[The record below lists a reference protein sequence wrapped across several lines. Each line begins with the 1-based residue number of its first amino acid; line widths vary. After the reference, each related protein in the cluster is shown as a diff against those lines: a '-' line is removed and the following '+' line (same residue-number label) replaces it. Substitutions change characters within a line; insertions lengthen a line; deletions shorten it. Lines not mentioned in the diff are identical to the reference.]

1 MRRALSAVA
10 AACLAAACSAG
21 RGARPLPPAARDA
34 LSVLEDHARDRRPD
48 ALLVTRRGD
57 VLLDRRTGRGTSPIH
72 VRSLTKVFTATALG
86 LLAGE
91 GRLKLDDPLSR
102 HLLAWKGGLKDKV
115 TLRHLLSHS
124 SGLEPVPGDP
134 YVPKN
139 PDVLATVTAFE
150 MAVPPGTSAVYDNA
164 GYILAAAA
172 AAAAAGK
179 PLDDYVG
186 DALFKPLGVPEGSW
200 RWWKDD
206 AGTRF
211 GHAGLVLTADSL
223 LAFGRLWLDGGWRGT
238 ERILP
243 EAFVAE
249 ATRSQN
255 AADPAFGLGW
265 LLLGRHVRGQ
275 PPWDGYWMNGHD
287 GQVLY
292 VHPPSGVVCVQL
304 VERSLPA
311 EDQRRYVGAVLDACR
326 GLARALTPL

>member
-1 MRRALSAVA
+1 MRRLILVA
-10 AACLAAACSAG
+10 AACLAAACSS
-21 RGARPLPPAARDA
+21 RPTARPLPQAARDA

-57 VLLDRRTGRGTSPIH
+57 VLVDRRTRAGTTPIH
-72 VRSLTKVFTATALG
+72 VRSLTKVFTATAVG
-86 LLAGE
+86 LLEEE

-102 HLLAWKGGLKDKV
+102 RLPAWKGGLKDKV
-115 TLRHLLSHS
+115 TLRQLLSHS
-124 SGLEPVPGDP
+124 SGIDPVPGDP

-150 MAVPPGTSAVYDNA
+150 MAAPPGTSAVYDNA
-164 GYILAAAA
+164 GYILAGAAA
-172 AAAAAGK
+172 AAAAER
-179 PLDDYVG
+179 PLDDYLA
-186 DALFKPLGVPEGSW
+186 DSLFKPLGVPEGSW
-200 RWWKDD
+200 RWWKDE
-206 AGTRF
+206 AGTRY
-211 GHAGLVLTADSL
+211 GHAGLVLTPDAL

-255 AADPAFGLGW
+255 AADPTFGLGW

-275 PPWDGYWMNGHD
+275 PPWDGFWMNGHD

-292 VHPPSGVVCVQL
+292 VHPASGIVCVQL

-311 EDQRRYVGAVLDACR
+311 KDQRRYVGAVLEPCR
-326 GLARALTPL
+326 TLARALTPL

>member
-1 MRRALSAVA
+1 MRRTLAVVA
-10 AACLAAACSAG
+10 VACLAAACSA
-21 RGARPLPPAARDA
+21 RPTARPLPQAARDA
-34 LSVLEDHARDRRPD
+34 LVVLEDHARDRRPD

-57 VLLDRRTGRGTSPIH
+57 VLVDRRTKAGTSPIH

-86 LLAGE
+86 LLAEE

-102 HLLAWKGGLKDKV
+102 HLPAWKGGLKDKV
-115 TLRHLLSHS
+115 TLRHLLAHS

-139 PDVLATVTAFE
+139 PDVLGTVTAFE

-164 GYILAAAA
+164 GYILAGAAA
-172 AAAAAGK
+172 AAAAK
-179 PLDDYVG
+179 RPLDDYVG

-211 GHAGLVLTADSL
+211 GHAGLVLTPDAL

-243 EAFVAE
+243 EGFVAE

-255 AADPAFGLGW
+255 TADPTFGLGW

-275 PPWDGYWMNGHD
+275 APWDGFWMNGHD
-287 GQVLY
+287 GQLLY

-311 EDQRRYVGAVLDACR
+311 AEQRRYVGAVLDACR
-326 GLARALTPL
+326 SLARSLTPL